1 MVDAGGVRY
10 LRTFGD
16 CPDADAPFV
25 VGSLSKSFTAV
36 AVMQLVEQGAV
47 DLDAPASRY
56 APGYDVPD
64 EVTVRSLLNQT
75 SGFGAYDSLAEAAD
89 GELGETF
96 GAFSYANANYD
107 LLGRVVEGAS
117 GEDYARYLDE
127 HVLEPLG
134 MASTTADPARAE
146 ALGMVPGHRDWFGLP
161 VADGF
166 RHAQG
171 DGAWGGPASG
181 YVASSVRD
189 MASYLRMYLNGGMGG
204 DGARVLSADSVR
216 RMFLDRVPDPE
227 GRYVLR
233 HGLDVVLVGRRRACA
248 VPRRAGGEL
257 HCQHVPAARARHRH
271 RGAERRQRQRGRQH
285 PVLRPGRRGGVGRH
299 RRDGAAD
306 GRCVDMGV
314 APTRRRAVRERP
326 ASRRLAVAA
335 DGSVAAPAFRSVQ
348 GGVAPIVRARSLRML
363 LVRGVLL
370 HVALP
375 ACILAL
381 PFVWGVPWRDLLTF
395 FPRRVDGASGERGA
409 ARRRRR
415 GEAGGGRN
423 ASKRR
428 AAAFDH
434 AVR

>member
-1 MVDAGGVRY
+1 MGRSRVGLRGFQRAGYG
-10 LRTFGD
+10 LL
-16 CPDADAPFV
+16 PADV
-25 VGSLSKSFTAV
+25 SK
-36 AVMQLVEQGAV
+36 
-47 DLDAPASRY
+47 R
-56 APGYDVPD
+56 
-64 EVTVRSLLNQT
+64 RH
-75 SGFGAYDSLAEAAD
+75 
-89 GELGETF
+89 
-96 GAFSYANANYD
+96 
-107 LLGRVVEGAS
+107 GR
-117 GEDYARYLDE
+117 RRR
-127 HVLEPLG
+127 
-134 MASTTADPARAE
+134 ARA
-146 ALGMVPGHRDWFGLP
+146 
-161 VADGF
+161 
-166 RHAQG
+166 
-171 DGAWGGPASG
+171 
-181 YVASSVRD
+181 
-189 MASYLRMYLNGGMGG
+189 
-204 DGARVLSADSVR
+204 VR
-216 RMFLDRVPDPE
+216 RQRAAHVPRPRSRPR

-348 GGVAPIVRARSLRML
+348 GRRRADRTRPVAAHAARARRLAARRAPRLHPGASFRLGRS
-363 LVRGVLL
+363 VARPADVLS
-370 HVALP
+370 
-375 ACILAL
+375 
-381 PFVWGVPWRDLLTF
+381 
-395 FPRRVDGASGERGA
+395 RRVDGASGERGA

-428 AAAFDH
+428 ATRPH
-434 AVR
+434 ADRWKGESWRYWRSWRRACS

>member
-1 MVDAGGVRY
+1 MGRSRVGLRGFQRAGYG
-10 LRTFGD
+10 LL
-16 CPDADAPFV
+16 PADV
-25 VGSLSKSFTAV
+25 SK
-36 AVMQLVEQGAV
+36 
-47 DLDAPASRY
+47 R
-56 APGYDVPD
+56 
-64 EVTVRSLLNQT
+64 RH
-75 SGFGAYDSLAEAAD
+75 
-89 GELGETF
+89 
-96 GAFSYANANYD
+96 
-107 LLGRVVEGAS
+107 GR
-117 GEDYARYLDE
+117 RRR
-127 HVLEPLG
+127 
-134 MASTTADPARAE
+134 ARA
-146 ALGMVPGHRDWFGLP
+146 
-161 VADGF
+161 
-166 RHAQG
+166 
-171 DGAWGGPASG
+171 
-181 YVASSVRD
+181 
-189 MASYLRMYLNGGMGG
+189 
-204 DGARVLSADSVR
+204 VR
-216 RMFLDRVPDPE
+216 RQRAAHVPRPRSRPR

-348 GGVAPIVRARSLRML
+348 GRRRADRTRPVAAHAARARRLAARRAPRLHPGASFRLGRS
-363 LVRGVLL
+363 VARPADVL
-370 HVALP
+370 
-375 ACILAL
+375 
-381 PFVWGVPWRDLLTF
+381 
-395 FPRRVDGASGERGA
+395 PRRVDGASGERGA